1 MKEGIL
7 WKQSLSL
14 KVELAGQNGCL
25 EKEHLERSRDID
37 TAIFKS
43 YCLILG
49 SVLLVWNSCL
59 DLKKKKSIFFQWIW
73 DLSFCLVISSELIFF
88 LCFLQT
94 TLVKQVLCPLF
105 TKRPVSCMVYDES
118 GTNTGICTLY
128 FVPNVEIMKRLQKIL
143 ATSWMLEDQIK
154 YENTLT

>member
-49 SVLLVWNSCL
+49 SLLLVWNSCL
-59 DLKKKKSIFFQWIW
+59 DLKKKKMYILPVNLGFEF
-73 DLSFCLVISSELIFF
+73 LSSNF
-88 LCFLQT
+88 
-94 TLVKQVLCPLF
+94 K
-105 TKRPVSCMVYDES
+105 
-118 GTNTGICTLY
+118 
-128 FVPNVEIMKRLQKIL
+128 
-143 ATSWMLEDQIK
+143 
-154 YENTLT
+154 